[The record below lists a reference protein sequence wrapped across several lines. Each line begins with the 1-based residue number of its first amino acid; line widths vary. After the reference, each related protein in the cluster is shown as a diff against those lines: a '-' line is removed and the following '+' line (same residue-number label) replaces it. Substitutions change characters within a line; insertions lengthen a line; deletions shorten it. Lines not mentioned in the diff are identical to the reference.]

1 MSRFR
6 LAPQANVDLDQIWHY
21 VVRKSSQEMANRL
34 IDSLSDRIGV
44 LCSTPLAGRSRE
56 EMAPGLRSFP
66 CGEYYLLPQ
75 GARPHCSCSDH
86 SRSAR
91 SKERVDHSSELTR
104 RRPDLS

>member
-66 CGEYYLLPQ
+66 CGEYVIYYRKVRGRIVVVRIIH
-75 GARPHCSCSDH
+75 GARDQK
-86 SRSAR
+86 SAWITPP
-91 SKERVDHSSELTR
+91 S
-104 RRPDLS
+104 